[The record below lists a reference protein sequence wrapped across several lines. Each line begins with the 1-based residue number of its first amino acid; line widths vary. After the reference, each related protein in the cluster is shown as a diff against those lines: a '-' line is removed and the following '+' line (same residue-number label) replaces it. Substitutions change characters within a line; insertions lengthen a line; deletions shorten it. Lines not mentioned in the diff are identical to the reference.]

1 MHLVSDIYVLKENIY
16 SQLYYTKVLN
26 ECSLQHTSNAHKVR
40 VIELN
45 TCIIVYDYLGF
56 YSSKKTMNYC
66 KINKHI
72 LKIYVPCLYS
82 LIAVKRNLT

>member
-1 MHLVSDIYVLKENIY
+1 MHLVSNIYVLKENIY

-45 TCIIVYDYLGF
+45 TCIIVYDY
-56 YSSKKTMNYC
+56 
-66 KINKHI
+66 
-72 LKIYVPCLYS
+72 
-82 LIAVKRNLT
+82 